1 MSKLKNNYRHQKEF
15 KAARI
20 DIRATPTE
28 KAQLQVKAKASGMS
42 LGEYLITAGLNRN
55 LNRKMTEVTKAI
67 DKALY
72 LELCRQGNN
81 LNQLAGI
88 HNTQAASSKNSKLH
102 PDDRAM
108 LERIY
113 NLLRQ
118 TLNQLQERKV
128 N

>member
-1 MSKLKNNYRHQKEF
+1 MTKTKQNYRHQKEF

-28 KAQLQVKAKASGMS
+28 KAELQLKAKASGMS
-42 LGEYLITAGLNRN
+42 LGKYLIAAGLN
-55 LNRKMTEVTKAI
+55 KKSTKITPAI

-81 LNQLAGI
+81 LERLI
-88 HNTQAASSKNSKLH
+88 RLHNTQAASGNYSKPH
-102 PDDRAM
+102 PDDLEM
-108 LERIY
+108 LEKIY
-113 NLLRQ
+113 ALIRQ
-118 TLNQLQERKV
+118 TLNQLQGRKV

>member
-1 MSKLKNNYRHQKEF
+1 MTKAKQNYRHKKES

-20 DIRATPTE
+20 DLRATPTE
-28 KAQLQVKAKASGMS
+28 KAELQLKAKTSGMS
-42 LGEYLITAGLNRN
+42 LGKYLIAAGLNQKSTRI
-55 LNRKMTEVTKAI
+55 TPAI

-81 LNQLAGI
+81 LDRLARL
-88 HNTQAASSKNSKLH
+88 HDTQAASGSIYELH

-108 LERIY
+108 LEKIY

-118 TLNQLQERKV
+118 TLNQLQGRKV

>member
-1 MSKLKNNYRHQKEF
+1 MTKLKNNCYHQKKF

-20 DIRATPTE
+20 DLRATPTE
-28 KAQLQVKAKASGMS
+28 KAELQLKAKASGMS
-42 LGEYLITAGLNRN
+42 LGRYLIAAGLNQ
-55 LNRKMTEVTKAI
+55 KSTWITPAI

-81 LNQLAGI
+81 LNRLARL
-88 HNTQAASSKNSKLH
+88 HNTQATSGSIYKLH

-108 LERIY
+108 LEKIY

>member
-42 LGEYLITAGLNRN
+42 LGEYLITAGLNR
-55 LNRKMTEVTKAI
+55 KMTEVTKTI

-81 LNQLAGI
+81 LKQLAGI
-88 HNTQAASSKNSKLH
+88 HNTQAASGKDSKLH

-108 LERIY
+108 LEKIY
-113 NLLRQ
+113 DLLRQ

>member
-1 MSKLKNNYRHQKEF
+1 
-15 KAARI
+15 
-20 DIRATPTE
+20 
-28 KAQLQVKAKASGMS
+28 MS
-42 LGEYLITAGLNRN
+42 LGEYLITAGLNR
-55 LNRKMTEVTKAI
+55 KMTEVTKTI

-81 LNQLAGI
+81 LKQLAGI
-88 HNTQAASSKNSKLH
+88 HNTQAAFGKDSKLH

-108 LERIY
+108 LEKIY
-113 NLLRQ
+113 DLLRQ

>member
-42 LGEYLITAGLNRN
+42 LGEYLITAGLNR
-55 LNRKMTEVTKAI
+55 KMTEVTKTI

-88 HNTQAASSKNSKLH
+88 HNTQAASGKDSKLH

-108 LERIY
+108 LEKIY
-113 NLLRQ
+113 ALLRQ

>member
-1 MSKLKNNYRHQKEF
+1 MTKARQNYRHKKEF

-28 KAQLQVKAKASGMS
+28 KAALQLKAKASGMS
-42 LGEYLITAGLNRN
+42 LGKYLIAAGLNQ
-55 LNRKMTEVTKAI
+55 KSTQIIPAI

-81 LNQLAGI
+81 LDRLAGI
-88 HNTQAASSKNSKLH
+88 HNTQAAFGKDSKLH

-108 LERIY
+108 LEKIY
-113 NLLRQ
+113 NLVRQ
-118 TLNQLQERKV
+118 TLNRLQERKV
-128 N
+128 K

>member
-15 KAARI
+15 KTARI

-42 LGEYLITAGLNRN
+42 LGKYLITAG
-55 LNRKMTEVTKAI
+55 LNRKMTEVTKTI

-88 HNTQAASSKNSKLH
+88 HNTQAASGKNSKLH

-108 LERIY
+108 LENIY
-113 NLLRQ
+113 DLLRQ
-118 TLNQLQERKV
+118 TLNQLQERKA

>member
-42 LGEYLITAGLNRN
+42 LGEYLITAGLNQKSTRI
-55 LNRKMTEVTKAI
+55 TPAI

-72 LELCRQGNN
+72 LELFRQGNN

-88 HNTQAASSKNSKLH
+88 HNTQAASGKDSKLH

-108 LERIY
+108 LEKIY
-113 NLLRQ
+113 DLLRQ

>member
-1 MSKLKNNYRHQKEF
+1 MTKLKNNYRHQKEF

-28 KAQLQVKAKASGMS
+28 KAELQLKAKASGMS
-42 LGEYLITAGLNRN
+42 LGKYLIAAGLNHKSTRI
-55 LNRKMTEVTKAI
+55 TPAI

-81 LNQLAGI
+81 LARLARL
-88 HNTQAASSKNSKLH
+88 HDTQAASGNYSKLSSN
-102 PDDRAM
+102 DRAM
-108 LERIY
+108 LEKNY

-118 TLNQLQERKV
+118 TLDRLQGRKAD
-128 N
+128 

>member
-42 LGEYLITAGLNRN
+42 LGEYLITAGLNR
-55 LNRKMTEVTKAI
+55 KMTEVTKTI
-67 DKALY
+67 DKSLY

-81 LNQLAGI
+81 LNRLTRL
-88 HNTQAASSKNSKLH
+88 HNTQTASGKDFKLH
-102 PDDRAM
+102 PTERAM
-108 LERIY
+108 LEKIY
-113 NLLRQ
+113 SLLRQ
-118 TLNQLQERKV
+118 ILNQLQGRKV

>member
-1 MSKLKNNYRHQKEF
+1 MTKAKQNYRYKKEF

-20 DIRATPTE
+20 DLRATPTE
-28 KAQLQVKAKASGMS
+28 KAELQLKAKASGMS
-42 LGEYLITAGLNRN
+42 LGKYLIATGLNQKSTRI
-55 LNRKMTEVTKAI
+55 TPAI

-81 LNQLAGI
+81 LDRLARL
-88 HNTQAASSKNSKLH
+88 HNTQAASGNYSKLH

-108 LERIY
+108 LEKIY

-118 TLNQLQERKV
+118 TLNQLQGRKV